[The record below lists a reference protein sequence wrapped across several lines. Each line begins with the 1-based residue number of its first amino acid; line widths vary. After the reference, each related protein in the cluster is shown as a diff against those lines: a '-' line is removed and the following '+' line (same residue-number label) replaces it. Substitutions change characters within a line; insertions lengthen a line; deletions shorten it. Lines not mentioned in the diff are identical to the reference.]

1 MLSMEM
7 TDKIKY
13 MYEKQGM
20 TMEEIGQ
27 ALHYTRKT
35 VAKYVNGA
43 MLGYHRDTAP
53 FSPLK
58 DTIHPFIKRWIEDD
72 RSAPRK
78 QRRTAQ
84 KMFVDLQQQH
94 HYAGSYTTV
103 KEVVREIKGSTREVF
118 VPRDHRPGE
127 FCEFDFG
134 DVYIKV
140 KGVQTK
146 TQLHVFQLPY
156 SNDLFGRLSL
166 RATQEEMF
174 DSHKRAFIHFEGIPH
189 QIRYDNLSLA
199 VKKILKGSR
208 REETE
213 SFLKFRKQFGFNAE
227 FCAPARGNEKGDV
240 EGGVGYVRRNHLS
253 PLPEINS
260 LEELEQLNEK
270 LLTWCLSLRK
280 SRKVYGTDRTVGEVS
295 LVDREAMLLLP
306 CAMPQVGKYT
316 TAKANHYSLVPADN
330 AFYSVPVQY
339 AFLQIDVLLT
349 AREVVFFLKDQEV
362 ARHIRTW
369 QPGEQRFDPL
379 HYIELFRRKP
389 YALINSKPIAQL
401 PVSFRQF
408 FEKSRQRGN
417 GHVQHC
423 LDVLELLRKYSLKD
437 LSDAL
442 ELAMA
447 YDTYTADGVKNLLV
461 QLTTSQPTFQKLE
474 SFNRPD
480 LAGIKLQ
487 TIDLNRYNT
496 LSILQKVTHHVGY

>member
-1 MLSMEM
+1 M

-20 TMEEIGQ
+20 TMEEIGH
-27 ALHYTRKT
+27 ALNYTRKT

-43 MLGYHRDTAP
+43 MLGYHRDIP
-53 FSPLK
+53 PLSPIRN
-58 DTIHPFIKRWIEDD
+58 TIQPFIKRWLEDD
-72 RSAPRK
+72 LSAPRK
-78 QRRTAQ
+78 QRRTIQ
-84 KMFVDLQQQH
+84 KMFADLQQQYN
-94 HYAGSYTTV
+94 YAGSYTTV
-103 KEVVREIKGSTREVF
+103 KRVVREIRGSTREVF
-118 VPRDHRPGE
+118 VPREHRPGE

-146 TQLHVFQLPY
+146 MQLHVFQLPF
-156 SNDLFGRLSL
+156 SNDLFSRLSL

-174 DSHKRAFIHFEGIPH
+174 DSHKRSFIYFEGIPH
-189 QIRYDNLSLA
+189 QIRYDNLTLA
-199 VKKILKGSR
+199 VKKVLKGSQR
-208 REETE
+208 TE
-213 SFLKFRKQFGFNAE
+213 NENFFKFRKQFGFNAE

-240 EGGVGYVRRNHLS
+240 EGGVGYVRRNFLS
-253 PLPEINS
+253 PMPEINS
-260 LEELEQLNEK
+260 LAELEQLNDK

-280 SRKVYGTDRTVGEVS
+280 TRKVYGTDRTVGEVS
-295 LVDREAMLLLP
+295 LEDRESMLLLP
-306 CAMPQVGKYT
+306 SELPQVGKYT
-316 TAKANHYSLVPADN
+316 TGKVNHYSLVPADN
-330 AFYSVPVQY
+330 AFYSVPTQY
-339 AFLQIDVLLT
+339 AFMQLDVLLT
-349 AREVVFFLKDQEV
+349 AREVVFFLKDQEI

-379 HYIELFRRKP
+379 HYIDLFRKKP
-389 YALINSKPIAQL
+389 YSLINSKPIAQL

-408 FEKSRQRGN
+408 FEKARQRGN
-417 GHVQHC
+417 GYVQHC
-423 LDVLELLRKYSLKD
+423 LDILELLRKYSLKD

-487 TIDLNRYNT
+487 PIDLNRYNT
-496 LSILQKVTHHVGY
+496 LSIPQKVTKHV